1 VAILSAITMTLGNLV
16 AIQQTNIKRLVAY
29 SSIGQVGYM
38 LVVIAAIGYGDA
50 HAGAGASAGLLI
62 HITGYI
68 ISTLLLFAALIAYYN
83 RTGHDTIR
91 GMRGMAETQPF
102 LALIITVALFSYAGL
117 PFFAGFTT
125 KLLMFQSA
133 TSNGLLWLIALG
145 VVNSAISIYYY
156 MMIVREMYL
165 FDPDENVKR
174 FSINPLLAGL
184 AGILLLAVLFIGIY
198 PGPVLHGASKAST
211 PLFQAGAD
219 ATSNV
224 TAQMLPK

>member
-1 VAILSAITMTLGNLV
+1 
-16 AIQQTNIKRLVAY
+16 
-29 SSIGQVGYM
+29 
-38 LVVIAAIGYGDA
+38 
-50 HAGAGASAGLLI
+50 
-62 HITGYI
+62 
-68 ISTLLLFAALIAYYN
+68 
-83 RTGHDTIR
+83 
-91 GMRGMAETQPF
+91 MRGMAETQPF

-184 AGILLLAVLFIGIY
+184 AGVLLLAVLFIGIY

-211 PLFQAGAD
+211 PLFQVGAD